1 MQPVDLH
8 IDECFPA
15 SGLKANTDRK
25 FYVNQRLNTIS
36 NESFS
41 LKATFIPMI
50 ICLFRS
56 GIQAFISLEY
66 FCGGSKIPHVFS
78 WKTR

>member
-1 MQPVDLH
+1 MDLH
-8 IDECFPA
+8 KDECFPA

-66 FCGGSKIPHVFS
+66 FCGGSKILHVFS